1 MLGFVCVCVC
11 VWKLKDLRKAGRGG
25 GAEMPKTLQ
34 EYRFSAHSIM
44 VN

>member
-1 MLGFVCVCVC
+1 MLGLVCVC
-11 VWKLKDLRKAGRGG
+11 VWKLKGLRKAGGG